1 MPPSAPPVARPSFRD
16 QIRTMTVPA
25 VALLPLR
32 VFVGAT
38 FLYAGF
44 DKLLDP
50 RFFDPTSP
58 ASIQAQMI
66 GFSRTS
72 PIGGLVRLG
81 EPIAA
86 PIGLLI
92 AIAEVAIGLGALSG
106 LAFRVAAAGG
116 VALSILFWLTASW
129 SIHPY
134 YFGADLPY
142 AAGWI
147 ALAIGGHGNLLVPSR
162 FLAAAAD
169 RAAPGRA
176 TNRRSRASRA
186 SDAPSPGRRA
196 LLQSGLLA
204 VLALTA
210 ASLAVPLRLAGL
222 ERAAD
227 DSGSTDASGAPA
239 PSPGASA
246 GGPTPVPTA
255 TSSTA
260 TASSAPSSSGSRF
273 AVAKLAD
280 VQGKGA
286 AAFTV
291 PFDAPAPLPAGDPG
305 VIVHLKDGTF
315 VAFDAVCTHAGC
327 TVQWDAA
334 DGVLFC
340 PCHGAAFDPAHDGAV
355 LDGPTNQPLAALPIV
370 VDAATGSILLQA

>member
-32 VFVGAT
+32 VFLGAT

-50 RFFDPTSP
+50 RFFDPSSP

-81 EPIAA
+81 EPIAE

-134 YFGADLPY
+134 YLGADLPY

-169 RAAPGRA
+169 RAGAGRA

-186 SDAPSPGRRA
+186 SA
-196 LLQSGLLA
+196 
-204 VLALTA
+204 
-210 ASLAVPLRLAGL
+210 
-222 ERAAD
+222 
-227 DSGSTDASGAPA
+227 APA
-239 PSPGASA
+239 PG
-246 GGPTPVPTA
+246 
-255 TSSTA
+255 
-260 TASSAPSSSGSRF
+260 
-273 AVAKLAD
+273 
-280 VQGKGA
+280 
-286 AAFTV
+286 
-291 PFDAPAPLPAGDPG
+291 
-305 VIVHLKDGTF
+305 
-315 VAFDAVCTHAGC
+315 
-327 TVQWDAA
+327 
-334 DGVLFC
+334 
-340 PCHGAAFDPAHDGAV
+340 
-355 LDGPTNQPLAALPIV
+355 
-370 VDAATGSILLQA
+370 